1 MDGLGVYWG
10 WVCIGDMQL
19 SDAKFIY
26 ENYEVNIRAS
36 GHCRNVEPE
45 KESYNPIY
53 DEEIKW
59 NTIMTPHHS
68 PPTKNL
74 LSESTKAL

>member
-68 PPTKNL
+68 PPPY
-74 LSESTKAL
+74 